1 MSQNITGNEETIN
14 FFTIILFIVKIIF
27 LLILVLTAGLLG
39 MLRWGDAVGS
49 GDHISLVLECT
60 FSTFQRLWGSVDG
73 LH

>member
-27 LLILVLTAGLLG
+27 LFILVLTAGLLG
-39 MLRWGDAVGS
+39 MLRWGEGVGS

-60 FSTFQRLWGSVDG
+60 FSTSQRLWGSVDG